1 MNQSETVP
9 RGETMLLNVGPSH
22 PSTHGVLRVLV
33 ELDGERLL
41 MAEPDIGYLHRGIEK
56 LCEGRTYHKC
66 MPLMNRLDYLA
77 GEANNLGFVL
87 AVEKLL
93 GVEVPKR
100 AQYIRVIIAELTRIA
115 SHLFWLGTHGHDL
128 GAMTPL
134 FYAFRERE
142 QIMDLCEMV
151 SGGRMFPLY
160 FRIGGLA
167 ADLPEGFVEKARE
180 FARSFP
186 EKWKDYDTLLTK
198 NEIWI
203 ERTRGVGI
211 MTAEE
216 ALDWGWSGPMARGSG
231 IDWDLRRDNP
241 YSSYEDF
248 DFIVPLG
255 KNGDTYDRYLVRMEE
270 MRQSMR
276 IIRQALRDLP
286 GGGVAVD
293 PQGRVMESFEL
304 VDEAKLG
311 RTAGFV
317 GISSTVEPTLEGT
330 EKRYRGRVMPPDR
343 KVVLPSKEDAYG
355 NIEGLMNHFK
365 LIMDY
370 HGMRPP
376 AGEAYFP
383 VEGGNGELGFFVVS
397 DGSDRP
403 YRVRCRPPCFF
414 NMAGLHTMLEG
425 DMVADV
431 VATFGSINMIA
442 GELDR

>member
-1 MNQSETVP
+1 MNQSESIP

-93 GVEVPKR
+93 GVEAPKR
-100 AQYIRVIIAELTRIA
+100 AQYIRVIITELTRIA

-270 MRQSMR
+270 MRQSAR
-276 IIRQALRDLP
+276 IVTQALDKLP
-286 GGGVAVD
+286 DGPVKVAD
-293 PQGRVMESFEL
+293 PRISLPPKEDVYS
-304 VDEAKLG
+304 D
-311 RTAGFV
+311 
-317 GISSTVEPTLEGT
+317 ISSLIHHFLLIE
-330 EKRYRGRVMPPDR
+330 
-343 KVVLPSKEDAYG
+343 
-355 NIEGLMNHFK
+355 EGL
-365 LIMDY
+365 
-370 HGMRPP
+370 RPP
-376 AGEAYFP
+376 KGEVYQAIEAP
-383 VEGGNGELGFFVVS
+383 KGEMGFYIVS
-397 DGSDRP
+397 DGTGKPFRLKIRGPSFINLSPLNKLAKGRLLADLI
-403 YRVRCRPPCFF
+403 
-414 NMAGLHTMLEG
+414 ALIGTMDIVL
-425 DMVADV
+425 ADV
-431 VATFGSINMIA
+431 
-442 GELDR
+442 DR